1 MSQTGFEIPSQR
13 LSRLSPKNLAEYRD
27 LAEELSPVR
36 SSARARDLTVRLYL
50 ICASLSDGPL
60 RRSALRGLVHS
71 ARTESERRK
80 FMVLCFLTDPEFSS
94 LLVESSQPAVPPPRT
109 KKEDP
114 AVETPR
120 EKLLDA
126 LVSIRQGKPLRARKI
141 MEAAE
146 VQEIFKQFS
155 KDLSLE
161 AFNEACLLGELPNE
175 VLFRILK
182 IDYRLRN
189 ESRSELP
196 AAKQDNTELWRFLFR
211 EKLPDRIPE
220 ITFDSVTEFDPSHSV
235 YQNGVW
241 QKSPK

>member
-1 MSQTGFEIPSQR
+1 MG
-13 LSRLSPKNLAEYRD
+13 
-27 LAEELSPVR
+27 
-36 SSARARDLTVRLYL
+36 
-50 ICASLSDGPL
+50 
-60 RRSALRGLVHS
+60 
-71 ARTESERRK
+71 
-80 FMVLCFLTDPEFSS
+80 
-94 LLVESSQPAVPPPRT
+94 
-109 KKEDP
+109 
-114 AVETPR
+114 TPR

-141 MEAAE
+141 MEAPE